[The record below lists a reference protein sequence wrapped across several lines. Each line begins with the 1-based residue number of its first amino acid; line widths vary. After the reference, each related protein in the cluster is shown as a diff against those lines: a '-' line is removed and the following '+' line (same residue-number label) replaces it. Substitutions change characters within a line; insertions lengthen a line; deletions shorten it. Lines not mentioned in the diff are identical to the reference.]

1 MHSTPGPKQ
10 TDSRN
15 VLVAPADEEFAN
27 ALSRPARGQERASVL
42 AQDAALYASE
52 SQIHVD
58 TFRPA
63 RARRRPALL
72 GSLVG
77 LLLAA
82 CLSVAAIV
90 YYGDEA
96 KPTIARWSQQLVPTS
111 SQLLEKAT
119 PAQQSAPSA
128 QTAALEQVS
137 PAPAPPEQAGQ
148 AQIAP
153 VDVAPT
159 AAQVPPVLAELLQ
172 TIMRDLANVEQ
183 EIEQLRTSQTQIARD
198 DAIVA
203 EQVKASQEQ
212 IARIIAKASEQD
224 ERRPKRSARRARPPT
239 REQARTHPSPQPAA
253 QP

>member
-1 MHSTPGPKQ
+1 MHSSPGPKQ

-15 VLVAPADEEFAN
+15 VLVARADEEFAN
-27 ALSRPARGQERASVL
+27 ALNRPARDQERASRL
-42 AQDAALYASE
+42 EQDAARYACE
-52 SQIHVD
+52 PQFPMD

-63 RARRRPALL
+63 LVRRRPALL
-72 GSLVG
+72 GSLIG

-82 CLSVAAIV
+82 CVCVAAIV

-96 KPTIARWSQQLVPTS
+96 KPTIARWAQQLVPTS
-111 SQLLEKAT
+111 SQLPEKPA
-119 PAQQSAPSA
+119 PAQPSPPSA
-128 QTAALEQVS
+128 QMAALEQLS
-137 PAPAPPEQAGQ
+137 PAPAPPEPAGQ

-153 VDVAPT
+153 LDVAPT

-183 EIEQLRTSQTQIARD
+183 EIAQLKTSQAQIARD

-212 IARIIAKASEQD
+212 IARVIAKASEYD

-239 REQARTHPSPQPAA
+239 REQARTYPSPQPAA